1 MDNNISQVY
10 LKILVYIRLM
20 QIQKME
26 INQEKIKANLK
37 PNHIHY
43 LSIEFEESNHK

>member
-1 MDNNISQVY
+1 MDNNNSQVC
-10 LKILVYIRLM
+10 LKMLVYIRLM

-37 PNHIHY
+37 PSHIHY
-43 LSIEFEESNHK
+43 LSKEFKESNHK